1 MSIEAVAAALTI
13 IATIVSTTMLVIG
26 KITKLE
32 VLIAELRVQV
42 ASFETRIAR
51 LERAEETNH
60 ES

>member
-51 LERAEETNH
+51 LERAEETHH

>member
-60 ES
+60 